1 MFYDIFLELCAKSQK
16 KPGRVAED
24 CGLSRASVNRWKGG
38 STPTYE
44 TIKVLADYFDVS
56 TDFLL
61 GKEKSPA
68 TANSDKAEISDEI
81 LDLAKVIADLPP
93 EKKKMMLDLIDL
105 LKDGKD
111 AP

>member
-61 GKEKSPA
+61 GKEKSPV

>member
-24 CGLSRASVNRWKGG
+24 CGLSRASVNRWKSG

-44 TIKVLADYFDVS
+44 TIKVLADYFEVS

-61 GKEKSPA
+61 GKEKSPVA
-68 TANSDKAEISDEI
+68 ANSDKAEISDEA
-81 LDLAKVIADLPP
+81 LNLAKVIASLPP
-93 EKKKMMLDLIDL
+93 EKKKTMLDLIDL
-105 LKDGKD
+105 LKEGKD
-111 AP
+111 SP